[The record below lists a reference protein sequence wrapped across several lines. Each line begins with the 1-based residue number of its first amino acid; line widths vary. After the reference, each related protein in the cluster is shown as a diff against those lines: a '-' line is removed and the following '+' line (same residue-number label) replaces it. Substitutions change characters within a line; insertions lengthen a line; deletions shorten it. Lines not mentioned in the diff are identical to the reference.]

1 MKKALIICGGEF
13 SPIEENLEY
22 DYVIACDSGADYA
35 HKMGIM
41 PDLIVGDFD
50 SYEGDIHKDFPCVSI
65 ETHPVMKDDTD
76 AMLAIKKSL
85 SLGYEHI
92 ILACAL
98 GKRMDHTLSNIESL
112 HYISLHGGIGEIVST
127 NEHLRTL
134 NNIEEQLSLSKREGC
149 SLSLYALSDYVKGLS
164 IEGAK
169 YPLDKATI
177 TNSFPLCHGNS
188 FVNDT
193 VTISL
198 EEGYLL
204 IVESLKD

>member
-13 SPIEENLEY
+13 SPISEDLKY
-22 DYVIACDSGADYA
+22 DYVIACDSGANYA
-35 HKMGIM
+35 VKMGII

-50 SYEGDIHKDFPCVSI
+50 SYEGDIYKDFPCVTI

-76 AMLAIKKSL
+76 AMLAIKKAL
-85 SLGYEHI
+85 SMGYEHI
-92 ILACAL
+92 ILSCAL
-98 GKRMDHTLSNIESL
+98 GMRLDHTLSNIESL
-112 HYISLHGGIGEIVST
+112 HYISAHGCIGEIVSE

-134 NNIEEQLSLSKREGC
+134 NSIEAQLSLHKREGC

-188 FVNDT
+188 FVEDT

-198 EEGYLL
+198 EEGFLL
-204 IVESLKD
+204 IVESLKN